1 MSSVPANIYELLTFL
16 LSLGQEWSPVQFS
29 NEDINSAPTH
39 LTSSAGK
46 NGRMSSRPK
55 SCTSSTQ
62 DQPDGVQQE
71 IAHARSR
78 GYSFDSDLLAM
89 EQRDAEEVVRR
100 RQRLYNG
107 YTNSRVGDSISEMF
121 S

>member
-1 MSSVPANIYELLTFL
+1 MSLVLANIYDLRMFL
-16 LSLGQEWSPVQFS
+16 LSLGQEWSQVQFS
-29 NEDINSAPTH
+29 NEDINSTPTH
-39 LTSSAGK
+39 LTSSARK
-46 NGRMSSRPK
+46 NSRMSSRPK

-62 DQPDGVQQE
+62 DQSDGVQQD

-89 EQRDAEEVVRR
+89 EQRVAEVVVRR
-100 RQRLYNG
+100 RRLYNG